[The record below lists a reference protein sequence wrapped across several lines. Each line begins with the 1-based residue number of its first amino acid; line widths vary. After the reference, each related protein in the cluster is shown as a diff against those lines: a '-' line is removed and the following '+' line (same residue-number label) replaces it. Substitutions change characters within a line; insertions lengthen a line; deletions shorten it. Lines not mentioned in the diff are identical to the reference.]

1 MDPVLSEPDTCVDS
15 SPSSKKARL
24 DKVTPEPIVSAPPP
38 ANQNEVVTNQ
48 LNDNDSPTNGSEP
61 PMSKRAQKK
70 LIKLAQ
76 WEVKKKEKRLR
87 EREKYRQKRA
97 EAVALGIPRTTP
109 SRKALK
115 HNTMAASSNQIRV
128 AIDLDFDDL
137 MIDKDVCKC
146 AKQLLWVYTIN
157 RKAVAPMQLF
167 FTSLRRG
174 GRVQQALDK
183 NDGYLNWDVNI
194 RTDAYDAVFE
204 RQQIVYLTSDSD
216 TVLSEL
222 SADDVYV
229 IGGLVDHNHHK
240 GLSLERADTKGLR
253 TARLPLGEH
262 VKIKTRTVLTI
273 VHGEEWS
280 LGSFNIS

>member
-1 MDPVLSEPDTCVDS
+1 MESTAPDENVESEGIHTPKRAKLDDS
-15 SPSSKKARL
+15 NSLAAEKQQIL
-24 DKVTPEPIVSAPPP
+24 PEPSASP
-38 ANQNEVVTNQ
+38 ADPSAAADQQ
-48 LNDNDSPTNGSEP
+48 PQPL
-61 PMSKRAQKK
+61 SKRAQKK
-70 LIKLAQ
+70 LVKLAQ
-76 WEVKKKEKRLR
+76 WEVKKKEKRLK

-115 HNTMAASSNQIRV
+115 HNTMAASSNRIRV

-157 RKAVAPMQLF
+157 RKAACPMQLH

-174 GRVQQALDK
+174 GRVQQVLDR
-183 NDGYLNWDVNI
+183 NDGYLNWDINI
-194 RTDAYDAVFE
+194 REEAYDEVFD
-204 RQQIVYLTSDSD
+204 RDSLVYLTSDSD
-216 TVLSEL
+216 TVLTEL
-222 SADDVYV
+222 KEEDVYV

-240 GLSLERADTKGLR
+240 GLSLDRAGKKGLR

-273 VHGEEWS
+273 VHGE
-280 LGSFNIS
+280 